1 MESLRRWRMRFS
13 DTAPA
18 PSRSHRPGCESPEL
32 VGRVHRQADDVL
44 RKRDLGRILRADEAR
59 HNAVRW
65 QLVLHLLGLQ
75 RGEEPAAG
83 DRLMDA
89 VTTKES
95 GKSSCNRISHD
106 RTRATRPMANAV
118 KAH

>member
-83 DRLMDA
+83 DRLKIGRAAWRERVCQYVYISVVA
-89 VTTKES
+89 VSLKKKYKT
-95 GKSSCNRISHD
+95 I
-106 RTRATRPMANAV
+106 
-118 KAH
+118 